1 MSNRERSI
9 RTEGIV
15 LRRRDFGE
23 SDRILTLFTRKL
35 GKVSAIAKGCRK
47 PGSKLSGHIELFMR
61 SSFLIAKGRNLHII
75 SQADNITSYE
85 GLRKDLH
92 GVGIG
97 SYVIELIDAV
107 TYDEG
112 SNLKLYELLVSTL
125 EYLELDKP
133 HAVIL
138 RYFDLHTLDLV
149 GFKPELFQC
158 VECGGEIIEQ
168 DQFISGEG
176 GGVVCPVCAGSASS
190 LGFRPISSRVL
201 KYLRHIQRSKIQDL
215 FDINIPPEIE
225 EGLEKAIGYYLGHTL
240 EKHLNSPDFIKR
252 VRENSPPRQTE

>member
-1 MSNRERSI
+1 MPNRDRSI

-15 LRRRDFGE
+15 LRRKDFGE

-47 PGSKLSGHIELFMR
+47 PGSKLSGHLELFMR
-61 SSFLIAKGRNLHII
+61 TSFLIAQGRNLHII
-75 SQADNITSYE
+75 SQAENITSYE
-85 GLRKDLH
+85 NLRKDLF

-125 EYLELDKP
+125 EYLESGKHP
-133 HAVIL
+133 GVVL

-149 GFKPELFQC
+149 GFRPEMFQC
-158 VECGGEIIEQ
+158 VECTQKIIEQ
-168 DQFISGEG
+168 DQYISGEL
-176 GGVVCPVCAGSASS
+176 GGVVCPECSGRTSQSG
-190 LGFRPISSRVL
+190 LRPITSKVL
-201 KYLRHIQRSKIQDL
+201 KYLRHIQRTNIRELLAID
-215 FDINIPPEIE
+215 IPPDIE
-225 EGLEKAIGYYLGHTL
+225 EELEKVIGYYLGHTL
-240 EKHLNSPDFIKR
+240 ERHLNSPDFIRRIRKG
-252 VRENSPPRQTE
+252 SPTQE

>member
-1 MSNRERSI
+1 MPNRDRSI
-9 RTEGIV
+9 RTEGVV

-35 GKVSAIAKGCRK
+35 GKISAIAKGCRK

-61 SSFLIAKGRNLHII
+61 SSFLIARGRNLHII
-75 SQADNITSYE
+75 SQAENITSYE
-85 GLRKDLH
+85 DLRKDLH

-97 SYVIELIDAV
+97 SYVIELVDAV

-112 SNLKLYELLVSTL
+112 SNLELYQLLVSTL
-125 EYLELDKP
+125 EYLESGKP
-133 HAVIL
+133 PSVTL

-149 GFKPELFQC
+149 GFRPELFQC

-168 DQFISGEG
+168 DQYISGEL
-176 GGVVCPVCAGSASS
+176 GGVVCPGCADSASGVG
-190 LGFRPISSRVL
+190 LRIISSRVL
-201 KYLRHIQRSKIQDL
+201 KYLRHIQRSRIQDL
-215 FDINIPPEIE
+215 FPINITPDVE
-225 EGLEKAIGYYLGHTL
+225 EGLEKVIGFYLGHTL

-252 VRENSPPRQTE
+252 VRENSPH

>member
-1 MSNRERSI
+1 MSKRDRSI

-47 PGSKLSGHIELFMR
+47 PSSKLSGHIELFMR
-61 SSFLIAKGRNLHII
+61 SSFLIAQGRNLHII
-75 SQADNITSYE
+75 SQAENITEYA

-92 GVGIG
+92 GVGFG
-97 SYVIELIDAV
+97 SYAIELIDAV

-112 SNLKLYELLVSTL
+112 SNLKLYNLLVSTL
-125 EYLELDKP
+125 EYLESGQP
-133 HAVIL
+133 PTVIL

-149 GFKPELFQC
+149 GFRPELFQC
-158 VECGGEIIEQ
+158 VECGQNIFEQ
-168 DQFISGEG
+168 DQFISGEL
-176 GGVVCPVCAGSASS
+176 GGVVCPKCAESVSGI
-190 LGFRPISSRVL
+190 GIRPITSRIL

-215 FDINIPPEIE
+215 FTIKTPPEVE
-225 EGLEKAIGYYLGHTL
+225 EGLEKVIGYYLEHTL

-252 VRENSPPRQTE
+252 VRENSPH